1 MPAAGPGCATVE
13 HVSDLDEIRDRMDAL
28 EAEVSRLREDAA
40 ATRTLSA
47 MADRDASEVR
57 GALRAHT
64 QSLNA
69 LRETQMEQGR
79 TLDAHTR
86 TLHTLA
92 DAVGGLVT
100 GQQVLTETVSDL
112 AATVSGLAQTVG
124 GLAQTWVGS
133 SPVSRHSPR
142 LWVVWPRGSS
152 GMTRRSRRSP
162 PCCEV

>member
-1 MPAAGPGCATVE
+1 VLRCATAE
-13 HVSDLDEIRDRMDAL
+13 HVSDLDEIRERMDAP
-28 EAEVSRLREDAA
+28 EAEVSRLCEDAA
-40 ATRTLSA
+40 ATRTLAA

-69 LRETQMEQGR
+69 LRETQIEQGR

-100 GQQVLTETVSDL
+100 GQQALTE
-112 AATVSGLAQTVG
+112 TVSGLAQTVG
-124 GLAQTWVGS
+124 GLVEGQQ
-133 SPVSRHSPR
+133 RHDQALAEITS
-142 LWVVWPRGSS
+142 LLTKTVLE
-152 GMTRRSRRSP
+152 T
-162 PCCEV
+162 